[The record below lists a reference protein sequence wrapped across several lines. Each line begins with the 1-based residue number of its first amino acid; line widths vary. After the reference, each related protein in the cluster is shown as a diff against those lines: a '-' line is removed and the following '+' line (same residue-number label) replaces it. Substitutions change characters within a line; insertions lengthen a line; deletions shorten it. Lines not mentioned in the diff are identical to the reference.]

1 MFAHSGAWCSFEGE
15 KTSVG
20 CWQCCCCGVLSQLFS
35 ITLLQAT
42 LFWQLRQDTKGG
54 ESGEM
59 KRQRQ
64 NHHDYRW
71 CNSTSS
77 LTLLC
82 LGDAECKLNQQLGNS
97 GFSCGSLSNWLFRW
111 QVTSLLWGSFSFT
124 WKWWAGGFWR
134 GTWLSSVISTLTACW
149 DHLGSL
155 KVMAAQ
161 IPPAEILMQMVW
173 CREGT
178 PHMFLECAQGWQPLC
193 RMNLKSPW
201 SSYTTWFFINYLK
214 KWCFSFEGIK
224 ILCE

>member
-82 LGDAECKLNQQLGNS
+82 LGDCWMQIEPAVRKLRFQL
-97 GFSCGSLSNWLFRW
+97 
-111 QVTSLLWGSFSFT
+111 
-124 WKWWAGGFWR
+124 
-134 GTWLSSVISTLTACW
+134 WLSLKLAFPLASHFPPLGLIFFHLKMVSRRLLEGNLVELSDLHPDRMLGSPGEFKSYGCPDPTCRDSDVNGLLQGGDCPYVSRVHSGLTA
-149 DHLGSL
+149 
-155 KVMAAQ
+155 
-161 IPPAEILMQMVW
+161 
-173 CREGT
+173 T
-178 PHMFLECAQGWQPLC
+178 
-193 RMNLKSPW
+193 MNLKSPW
-201 SSYTTWFFINYLK
+201 SSYTTWFFINYLR